1 MKSVARRPRRWKKK
15 VSERREAVKAMGEMA
30 KIDDLDVK
38 VSLIQALIP
47 AGLERVNELLQE
59 EVNRLAGPKGKHG
72 KINTRWGGQWG
83 SVFQKGQ
90 KVPLEIPRVRHKKR
104 EKKVPLESYY
114 RLQKP
119 RQADEKVFKKLLNG
133 ISTRKYQESAE
144 LVPEVFGLSASD
156 MPQRFK
162 KAATAKLRHLQIR
175 SLRRG

>member
-1 MKSVARRPRRWKKK
+1 MLPVNLRIIVYSI

-104 EKKVPLESYY
+104 EKEVPLESYY

-175 SLRRG
+175 SLKRG